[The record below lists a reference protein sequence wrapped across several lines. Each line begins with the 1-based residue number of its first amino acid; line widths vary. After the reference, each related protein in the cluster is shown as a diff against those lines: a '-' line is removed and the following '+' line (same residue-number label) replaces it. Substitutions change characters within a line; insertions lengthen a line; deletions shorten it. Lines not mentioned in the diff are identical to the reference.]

1 MREICA
7 SAVPANDPATRS
19 PIRYRWLD
27 LMPPSPPPGEFMK
40 ISKSLIAATLIVAL
54 PLSAFAGDKD
64 KMHAMPAG
72 GSSAEFKTLDTN
84 ADGKISR
91 NEAARDSKIEFD
103 MVDKNAD

>member
-1 MREICA
+1 
-7 SAVPANDPATRS
+7 
-19 PIRYRWLD
+19 
-27 LMPPSPPPGEFMK
+27 MK

-103 MVDKNAD
+103 MVDKNADGVIDSTEFAHREMMDDGGMQKPGNTPSEPAQPRQ